1 MSKSNILFYLSLLSV
16 VLSIALWVGVVSF
29 SAPENASLT
38 AIFVGLWAP
47 TLMSMSNRYKA

>member
-16 VLSIALWVGVVSF
+16 VLSIAIWAGIVSIT
-29 SAPENASLT
+29 APENAKLT
-38 AIFVGLWAP
+38 GIFVGLWAP